1 MFKIKSRGFTLI
13 ELLIVVAIIGILA
26 AVALPN
32 YRDYATRARVSEAL
46 VLMAGAKISV
56 TEFRLSKNAWPSNN
70 YEAGLAQPNS
80 IQGTNIRS
88 VEVNGSV
95 ITASVRSLLV
105 PGGGVLVLKGQSVG
119 DVVLWRCDP
128 STGTSLPLKFLPP
141 DCR

>member
-1 MFKIKSRGFTLI
+1 MFKIKSKGFSLI
-13 ELLIVVAIIGILA
+13 ELLMVIAIIAILA

-46 VLMAGAKISV
+46 VLMAGAKASV
-56 TEFRLSKNAWPSNN
+56 TEFKLSRNTWPSDN

-80 IQGTNIRS
+80 IQGINVRS
-88 VEVNGSV
+88 VEVNGSI

-105 PGGGVLVLKGQSVG
+105 PGGGVLILKGQGTG

-128 STGTSLPLKFLPP
+128 STGTSLSPKFLPP
-141 DCR
+141 ECR